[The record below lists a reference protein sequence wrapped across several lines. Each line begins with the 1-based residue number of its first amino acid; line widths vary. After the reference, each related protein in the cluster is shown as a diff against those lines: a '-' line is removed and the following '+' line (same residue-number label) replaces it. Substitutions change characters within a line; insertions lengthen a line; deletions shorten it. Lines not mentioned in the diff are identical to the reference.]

1 MTGARA
7 EPRYGSWR
15 PRRKSG
21 GGTSPEDKLE
31 PYCYPRSWLART
43 IAEKQ
48 KPETPVVKLP
58 PMQRKVLDLLCRK
71 MSTEEIAQYLGL
83 SPHTIRNHLKAVFRA
98 YRVNNRAA
106 LIAEIA
112 LRGELTSSS

>member
-1 MTGARA
+1 M
-7 EPRYGSWR
+7 
-15 PRRKSG
+15 
-21 GGTSPEDKLE
+21 
-31 PYCYPRSWLART
+31 
-43 IAEKQ
+43 
-48 KPETPVVKLP
+48 
-58 PMQRKVLDLLCRK
+58 LCRK